1 MDTFHADSRP
11 PNRTPEPH
19 SAARPRFARTL
30 GAIELLVA
38 ACAVVAGVL
47 LLIRPD
53 GSLLAADPEVLTT
66 TPFDDWRIP
75 GLLLAGLVGGGFLIA
90 GAAEWRAA
98 PSASALSAAA
108 GIGLVGF
115 EIVQLALIGWHPW
128 QPIMMTVGVLT
139 VLMVNLR
146 VATEP
151 KTRGMTRSERGS
163 P

>member
-1 MDTFHADSRP
+1 MDTFHADPLLPSRSSGP
-11 PNRTPEPH
+11 R

-30 GAIELLVA
+30 GATELLVA

-75 GLLLAGLVGGGFLIA
+75 GIVLAALVGGGFLIA
-90 GAAEWRAA
+90 GAAEWRAVRA
-98 PSASALSAAA
+98 ASALSAAA
-108 GIGLVGF
+108 GTGLVGF
-115 EIVQLALIGWHPW
+115 EIVQMALIGWHAL
-128 QPIMMTVGVLT
+128 QPIMMTVGVLM

-151 KTRGMTRSERGS
+151 RTRRITGDEKG
-163 P
+163 